1 MTNLS
6 DLLPA
11 GAASKQLSF
20 TASGTIASGKPVIL
34 NTNGTATQV
43 AATSITENIGS
54 AVTYG
59 ATNQTEYPAVVF
71 DPDSN
76 KVIVAYRDNGNSNYG
91 TARVGTVSGDS
102 ISFGT
107 AVVFQ
112 SSGTNHIDSSYDTG
126 EDKVLI
132 VYQSYDE
139 GNGPAKAIVGTV
151 SGTSISF
158 GSALEV
164 EANQSLYVRVA
175 YSPDAGKHMII
186 YSDGGNGSRGAARLL
201 TVSGTSVTRTNPE
214 VVYESNSVSSP
225 QDIVYDTTNDKFVVA
240 YDDNNTRGRA
250 KVGTVSGSSITFTGG
265 SAFDLSGINE
275 AEDIRLAFD
284 SNLSKVV
291 IAYQDKDNSQ
301 KGVAIVGEVSGTDFN
316 SGTKVEFEGGITD
329 VHSIVFDSTANKV
342 VIQYRD
348 QNNSNYGQYV
358 VGTPTSGN
366 SISFAT
372 PVAITN
378 YNNNFG
384 GAAFDTNAGR
394 TVIALNDNTNN
405 RGKAYVLQVGATL
418 TNLTATNFLGIAD
431 AAISN
436 AASGNITMKG
446 GVAINSAISP
456 AAVVTAGSKVVFDD
470 GGPTTGISLV
480 YDPDNSKIVTAF
492 CTTTLHGIVGTVS
505 GTGISYG
512 SAVAANSNNSGEAQ
526 IVYDTANDKVVVIY
540 TNNNNSY
547 GEAVVGTVSG
557 TSISW
562 GSVVVWNSASTSGLS
577 AAYDTNAGKVL
588 VAWKNSGT
596 ASGIVGTV
604 SGTSISFGSSATIFS
619 GGNLQETRM
628 VYDSNAQKSVV
639 AIRDYS
645 PQKGYA
651 VVATI
656 SGTSV
661 TVGSSVEFLSSE
673 VTSQSIALA
682 YNSTDNNVVIAYS
695 KAGDSN
701 NGFLAIGTIS
711 GTSISFAGE
720 TKYSSSNQT
729 NYVKLAYKSSGNMLG
744 IIYNIGGST
753 TVKFNHATIS
763 GTTFSFGTEQEL
775 TAGAT
780 DSTAITLDVASD
792 NFVASYG
799 DGANNSDGTTNVVN
813 LNTSLVPNTTY
824 YVQDDGTLSTT
835 SSTVTAGKA
844 MSTTSINLDYST

>member
-11 GAASKQLSF
+11 GAASKQLNFVATGAISNGQ
-20 TASGTIASGKPVIL
+20 AVGLKSDGT
-34 NTNGTATQV
+34 V
-43 AATSITENIGS
+43 AAISPLFGS
-54 AVTYG
+54 TTTFASAAGSSTINS
-59 ATNQTEYPAVVF
+59 AIF
-71 DPDSN
+71 DPDTN
-76 KVIVAYRDNGNSNYG
+76 KIVIVYRDAADSPIGG
-91 TARVGTVSGDS
+91 KCVIGTVSGMS

-107 AVVFQ
+107 PVEFESARIN
-112 SSGTNHIDSSYDTG
+112 SSHTCAYDSSA
-126 EDKVLI
+126 DKV
-132 VYQSYDE
+132 VVAYQLNS
-139 GNGPAKAIVGTV
+139 NNHLVIIIGTV

-158 GSALEV
+158 GSKFE
-164 EANQSLYVRVA
+164 S
-175 YSPDAGKHMII
+175 
-186 YSDGGNGSRGAARLL
+186 SRGATNLDSVYDATAGKVIVSYVDSLNSSYPVLSLVTISGTTPSVSGTTVAVSAAASQTSITYDTTAGKTALCINGTDNSLKAHAVTSTSSSISVGSATTLEAAAQYPSSVYIPDINRHVVVFGDSS
-201 TVSGTSVTRTNPE
+201 TRYGEYVIFEVSGTSIANNTSTATFNAADGGNLSATIAYDTNADK
-214 VVYESNSVSSP
+214 VF
-225 QDIVYDTTNDKFVVA
+225 IVYRKDATTKNAVA
-240 YDDNNTRGRA
+240 KTGTASTSALTLGDEITLNSAANSNT
-250 KVGTVSGSSITFTGG
+250 IY
-265 SAFDLSGINE
+265 GIQ
-275 AEDIRLAFD
+275 ATFD
-284 SNLSKVV
+284 SNANKIVCSQG
-291 IAYQDKDNSQ
+291 YDNS
-301 KGVAIVGEVSGTDFN
+301 ASTDGNAF
-316 SGTKVEFEGGITD
+316 
-329 VHSIVFDSTANKV
+329 VFDINGGPANT
-342 VIQYRD
+342 D
-348 QNNSNYGQYV
+348 
-358 VGTPTSGN
+358 
-366 SISFAT
+366 
-372 PVAITN
+372 
-378 YNNNFG
+378 
-384 GAAFDTNAGR
+384 
-394 TVIALNDNTNN
+394 
-405 RGKAYVLQVGATL
+405 
-418 TNLTATNFLGIAD
+418 FLGIAD

-436 AASGNITMKG
+436 AASGKITMKG

-729 NYVKLAYKSSGNMLG
+729 NYVKLAYKPSGNMLG